1 MRTEKKEPILMKSK
15 SAEDILQ
22 YRFSDKELLEK
33 ALTHS
38 SFANEMTGDP
48 ANGNERLEFLGDAVL
63 DAVISVYL
71 FEKYKEKAEGE
82 LTRLRALIVCEKS
95 LSAAGKAAGVNAL
108 IRLGRGEEMGGGRQR
123 SSIVADAVEAVIG
136 AVYLDGGMAAAE
148 AVVLHLLSAAI
159 GEALSGTLFMDHK
172 TELQEWLQHQ
182 GNGEPYYRILSE
194 EGPDHAKIFT
204 ASVNAGKLR
213 LGVGSGHNKKEAEQE
228 AARNALETIGTKR

>member
-1 MRTEKKEPILMKSK
+1 MRAEKRELGRMKSR

-22 YRFSDKELLEK
+22 YCFSDKELLEK

-38 SFANEMTGDP
+38 SYANETTGDP

-71 FEKYKEKAEGE
+71 FEKYKKKAEGD

-95 LSAAGKAAGVNAL
+95 LSAAGKAAGINAL

-123 SSIVADAVEAVIG
+123 PSIVADAMEAVIG
-136 AVYLDGGMAAAE
+136 AVYLDGGMTAAE
-148 AVVLHLLSAAI
+148 AVVGHLLSTTIAEAI
-159 GEALSGTLFMDHK
+159 SGTLFMDHK

-182 GNGEPYYRILSE
+182 GNGEPYYLILSE

-204 ASVNAGKLR
+204 ASVNTGKLR
-213 LGVGSGHNKKEAEQE
+213 LGVGIGHNKKEAEQE
-228 AARNALETIGTKR
+228 AARNALEAIGTKR